1 MEVSPG
7 EAVTKKKAI
16 KGNKSDKDAEKVF
29 HLTNRSVKKVVEVE
43 NPQTIKNESFYMQVL
58 NLKEFD
64 TVKGDGK
71 DADNKKT
78 VKLRFHLSDGESTVL
93 AMMNK

>member
-7 EAVTKKKAI
+7 EAKRKQAI
-16 KGNKSDKDAEKVF
+16 KAKTDKTDDKVL
-29 HLTNRSVKKVVEVE
+29 HLTSRSVKKVVEIE
-43 NPQTIKNESFYMQVL
+43 NPQTIKTESFFMQVL

-64 TVKGDGK
+64 VVKPDAK